1 MEKKMIFK
9 YIKNFFSFY
18 HFAERQ
24 FIAQSEINV
33 TQAKY
38 NEGLQKQVDLNS
50 DKILELNDLLIKLLK
65 EKEKKND

>member
-1 MEKKMIFK
+1 MIFK
-9 YIKNFFSFY
+9 YIKNFFTFY

-24 FIAQSEINV
+24 FIAQSKINV
-33 TQAKY
+33 VQAEY
-38 NEGLQKQVDLNS
+38 NKNFQKQVNLNS

>member
-9 YIKNFFSFY
+9 YIKNFFTFY

-33 TQAKY
+33 VQAEY
-38 NEGLQKQVDLNS
+38 NKNFQKQVDLNS

>member
-1 MEKKMIFK
+1 MIFK
-9 YIKNFFSFY
+9 YIKNFFTFY

-33 TQAKY
+33 VQAEY
-38 NEGLQKQVDLNS
+38 NKNFQKQVDLNS

>member
-1 MEKKMIFK
+1 MIFK
-9 YIKNFFSFY
+9 YIKNFFTFY

-33 TQAKY
+33 VQAEY
-38 NEGLQKQVDLNS
+38 NKNFQKQLDLNS